1 MFSLSQP
8 YTPNLLRAWP
18 GRATAIAAIL
28 GALLLT
34 ACPGATDIGK
44 LLDDPSRFDGR
55 KVRIAGVVKES
66 VGGFGLGVYQIN
78 DGTGTLTVVSQAGA
92 GTPRVGAEVGVEG
105 QFRSAFTLGS
115 RSLAVLVEQKRRT
128 R

>member
-1 MFSLSQP
+1 MFSVSQP
-8 YTPNLLRAWP
+8 LLPGPRRPWP
-18 GRATAIAAIL
+18 RQATAAVAIL
-28 GALLLT
+28 SALLLT
-34 ACPGATDIGK
+34 ACPGATDIKK

-78 DGTGTLTVVSQAGA
+78 DGTGTLTVVSQTGA

-115 RSLAVLVEQKRRT
+115 RSIAALMERKRRT